1 MTKNYLPISI
11 DISDQKILIIGGGQS
26 ALKKIRIL
34 QRFGA
39 NLEVVA
45 ENIIEEILASG
56 ITCFQKRYERSDLK
70 GYLMLYSCTNN
81 EELDRQ
87 IALDGREAGVLVNIH
102 DKPSLCQFVSPAI
115 YKDGNNS
122 VAVSSNA
129 QDVFESIRL
138 RNLIQEFLEKEKEK
152 KGTDT
157 GTGKKKDEDEGAA
170 KSFSQA

>member
-1 MTKNYLPISI
+1 MNKNYLPISL
-11 DISDQKILIIGGGQS
+11 DISDQKILIIGGGQT
-26 ALKKIRIL
+26 ALKKISIL

-45 ENIIEEILASG
+45 ENIIDEILTSG
-56 ITCFQKRYERSDLK
+56 ITCYLKTYEKSDLK

-102 DKPSLCQFVSPAI
+102 DKPSLCLFVSPAI
-115 YKDGNNS
+115 YKDGNIT

-129 QDVFESIRL
+129 QDVYGSIRL
-138 RNLIQEFLEKEKEK
+138 RNLIQDFLEKEKGSTTTEV
-152 KGTDT
+152 
-157 GTGKKKDEDEGAA
+157 
-170 KSFSQA
+170 FSQA

>member
-1 MTKNYLPISI
+1 MEKNYLPIAI

-45 ENIIEEILASG
+45 ENIIDEILTSG
-56 ITCFQKRYERSDLK
+56 ITCFRKSYEKSDLK

-81 EELDRQ
+81 EVLDRQ
-87 IALDGREAGVLVNIH
+87 IVQDGKDTGVLVNIH
-102 DKPSLCQFVSPAI
+102 DNPALCQFVSPAI
-115 YKDGNNS
+115 YKDGNIT

-129 QDVFESIRL
+129 LDVYESIRL
-138 RNLIQEFLEKEKEK
+138 RNLIQEYLENLKN
-152 KGTDT
+152 
-157 GTGKKKDEDEGAA
+157 
-170 KSFSQA
+170 